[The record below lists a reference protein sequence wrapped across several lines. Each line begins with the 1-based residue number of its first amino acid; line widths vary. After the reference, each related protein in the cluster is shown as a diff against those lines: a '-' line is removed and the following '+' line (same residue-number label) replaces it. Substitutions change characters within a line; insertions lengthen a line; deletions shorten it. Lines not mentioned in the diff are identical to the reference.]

1 MRRFGKKSVFW
12 KWIISYISVMLIL
25 VVCNVV
31 IYARNWEG
39 MKERQTE
46 MNQLVL
52 QQLTDRVY
60 DNALQMQKI
69 REQILT
75 NDNYLFLR
83 RSSASQYRFQA
94 YRRYALY
101 TDLQEYQAVN
111 DRCSKIMIYFEAG
124 DYIVSSDTVNT
135 SELYWQVFE
144 KDLGELGLAW
154 EEWTELL
161 NGNYDT
167 FHMKKIVSDGEEGVI
182 YGRTLQSEQTGWQ
195 KVNIFF
201 LYTASDLENM
211 LVSHNREEALSVA
224 IKGRNGEVILR
235 DMGGFLVTEEDFAAV
250 EEAVIQGLPRV
261 EISNGDELRLDYEE
275 GVLAGT
281 VCLISSEN
289 VYMESMRK
297 SQKLYVL
304 TLTVTILFSMI
315 LIVLYAKRNYK
326 PLQELLDVLEPEEW
340 VSVKYKNEF
349 ALVQD
354 KVSKVQKENKHV
366 NMALRRQNKMFRGEY
381 FAKLLAGNQVNLP
394 QEQLE
399 ELYDISFI
407 SDVFAVMLFYVESY
421 EEEREEGVDLD
432 KAQFILNNI
441 YHELL
446 ENESCRVYQTR
457 VSDLL
462 VLIVNLPEGGDGKMI
477 FDEALSKGSEFINQY
492 FNMGYAISISN
503 LHEGRMELAA
513 AYQEAL
519 QAMESKRLYGL
530 DDMVYYSDIIEIAS
544 TGYYY
549 PIETEL
555 ELIRQIQA
563 SNFEGAKAIY
573 ESVVEKNM
581 SGENI
586 ATQDVLRCLMYD
598 LLGTIMKTLD
608 EKKEDAK
615 FAKELKPAKKM
626 MNCQSISQLRE
637 TFEEILQ
644 KTCDYLSEKSG
655 SEDNETLC
663 SQIQD
668 YIRKNFYDPNLSVTS
683 IAEHFSL
690 PPVMMSK
697 MFRET
702 VGEKIPNVVSEV
714 RLEAAKKLMCQS
726 DESLGEIAEKA
737 GFGSVR
743 TFTRIFKQVE
753 NCTPGQWRETH
764 S

>member
-1 MRRFGKKSVFW
+1 MRQFGKKSVFW
-12 KWIISYISVMLIL
+12 KWIVSYISVILIL
-25 VVCNVV
+25 VICNMV
-31 IYARNWEG
+31 IYARNWEV
-39 MKERQTE
+39 MKERQEE
-46 MNQLVL
+46 MNQMVL

-83 RSSASQYRFQA
+83 RSNADQYRFQA

-111 DRCSKIMIYFEAG
+111 DRCSKIMIYFESG

-135 SELYWQVFE
+135 SDLYWQVFE
-144 KDLGELGLAW
+144 KDLGELGLNW
-154 EEWTELL
+154 EQWTDLL
-161 NGNYDT
+161 HGSYDT
-167 FHMKKIVSDGEEGVI
+167 FHMQEIVLDGEEGVI
-182 YGRTLQSEQTGWQ
+182 YGRTLQSEQAGWQ

-201 LYTASDLENM
+201 LYTPNDLENM
-211 LVSHNREEALSVA
+211 LVSHNREEVLSVA

-235 DMGGFLVTEEDFAAV
+235 DMGELLETDQDVAAV
-250 EEAVIQGLPRV
+250 EEAVLQGLPRV
-261 EISNGDELRLDYEE
+261 KISNGDELRLNYEE

-281 VCLISSEN
+281 VCTISSEN

-297 SQKLYVL
+297 SQRLYTA
-304 TLTVTILFSMI
+304 TLAVTIVFSMV

-340 VSVKYKNEF
+340 VSIKYKNEF

-354 KVSKVQKENKHV
+354 KVSKVQKENRHV
-366 NMALRRQNKMFRGEY
+366 NMALRRQNKMFQNDY
-381 FAKLLAGNQVNLP
+381 FVKLLAGNQANLP
-394 QEQLE
+394 EEQLE
-399 ELYDISFI
+399 ELYDIRFI
-407 SDVFAVMLFYVESY
+407 SDIFAVMLFYVESY
-421 EEEREEGVDLD
+421 EEEREEIVDLD
-432 KAQFILNNI
+432 KAQFILNNV

-446 ENESCRVYQTR
+446 EDVSCRVYQTR
-457 VSDLL
+457 ISDLL
-462 VLIVNLPEGGDGKMI
+462 VLIVNLPEGERENRVL
-477 FDEALSKGSEFINQY
+477 DEALNRGAEFINQY
-492 FNMGYAISISN
+492 FNIGYAISISN
-503 LHEGRMELAA
+503 IHEGKTELAA

-555 ELIRQIQA
+555 ELIRQVQA

-573 ESVVEKNM
+573 ESIVEKNM

-598 LLGTIMKTLD
+598 LLGTIMKILD
-608 EKKEDAK
+608 EKKEDEK
-615 FAKELKPAKKM
+615 FAKELKPIKKM
-626 MNCQSISQLRE
+626 MNCQSIGQLFE
-637 TFEEILQ
+637 AFEEILQ
-644 KTCDYLSEKSG
+644 KTCDYLGEKTDSA
-655 SEDNETLC
+655 DNESLC
-663 SQIQD
+663 VQIQD
-668 YIRKNFYDPNLSVTS
+668 YIRKSFHDPNLSVTS

-702 VGEKIPNVVSEV
+702 VGEKIPVVVSEV